1 MQNFAKM
8 ILNKGR
14 KINIDYVMVYVK
26 PAMDGKLP
34 AWMKRKNG
42 RKLNKGDYKLR
53 HIDL

>member
-1 MQNFAKM
+1 MQNFVKL

-14 KINIDYVMVYVK
+14 LINNDYIMVYVK

-42 RKLNKGDYKLR
+42 RKLNKGDNKLR